1 MLLLVAAAP
10 VLGVVA
16 EVAGEV
22 EPPPGD
28 AVGVEHVRGLGRVR
42 HPAGATIN
50 TIMSSCMVTTATLP
64 GVWSS
69 KHTYGTDCNSEKG
82 PHLTCTDVTSTS
94 EWRSYLFIRVSH
106 VQLDIM

>member
-42 HPAGATIN
+42 HPAGATIR
-50 TIMSSCMVTTATLP
+50 SSCMVTTLP

-69 KHTYGTDCNSEKG
+69 KNTNSTDRNSEKG
-82 PHLTCTDVTSTS
+82 PHLP
-94 EWRSYLFIRVSH
+94 
-106 VQLDIM
+106 

>member
-42 HPAGATIN
+42 HPAGATI
-50 TIMSSCMVTTATLP
+50 IRSSCH
-64 GVWSS
+64 G
-69 KHTYGTDCNSEKG
+69 HN
-82 PHLTCTDVTSTS
+82 LTWCLELQT
-94 EWRSYLFIRVSH
+94 H
-106 VQLDIM
+106 Q

>member
-42 HPAGATIN
+42 HPAGATIR
-50 TIMSSCMVTTATLP
+50 SSCMVTTLP
-64 GVWSS
+64 GVWST
-69 KHTYGTDCNSEKG
+69 KHTNSTDRNSEKG
-82 PHLTCTDVTSTS
+82 PHLP
-94 EWRSYLFIRVSH
+94 
-106 VQLDIM
+106 